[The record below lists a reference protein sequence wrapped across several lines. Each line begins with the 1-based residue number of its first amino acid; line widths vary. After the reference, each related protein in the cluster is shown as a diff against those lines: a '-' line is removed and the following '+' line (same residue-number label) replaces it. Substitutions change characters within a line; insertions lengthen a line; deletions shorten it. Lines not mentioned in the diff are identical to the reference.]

1 MARMSPWCS
10 VLPPTLWSIFH
21 SSRAVNDSGADIWR
35 PQSSKHG
42 IPGLLNGY
50 YEENGPPL
58 EDADIM
64 LTSLPVDML
73 EEYHI
78 EATKAIAVKDKEML
92 DGLTKVGF
100 KLNPYPGGLFIKYF
114 RDGGG

>member
-1 MARMSPWCS
+1 
-10 VLPPTLWSIFH
+10 
-21 SSRAVNDSGADIWR
+21 
-35 PQSSKHG
+35 
-42 IPGLLNGY
+42 
-50 YEENGPPL
+50 
-58 EDADIM
+58 M